1 MLVSEPEK
9 KAEKSTSNAI
19 ELKRIQRGIS
29 FNLKGPKKGMR
40 YIKYSR
46 SKNYIQDS
54 YYYN

>member
-19 ELKRIQRGIS
+19 ALKRIQRGIS

-40 YIKYSR
+40 YI
-46 SKNYIQDS
+46 
-54 YYYN
+54 